1 MLIILGHCAEYVL
14 VHLVMVTMSFP
25 AQRRLVCM
33 QLSLKV
39 RLCHNTPETVNSDRL

>member
-14 VHLVMVTMSFP
+14 VHLVMVMSFP

-33 QLSLKV
+33 QLSLKAS
-39 RLCHNTPETVNSDRL
+39 LCHNTPETVNSDRL